1 VTPPA
6 PGGAALSLGDG
17 TAAVD
22 AHRFGHEAMNT
33 VFEVLCAHDD
43 RGYARQAAQAG
54 FELVDRLEQDL
65 SRFIANSDISRI
77 NALGA
82 GQGTRVSPWTMEC
95 LDIAWRMHALTG
107 GVFDISIGSGLDRL
121 ELVADGFVV
130 RAREEG
136 ARLDLGGIGKGYAV
150 DRVAELL
157 EEWEVP
163 CALVH
168 GGFSSVL
175 ALEPPPG
182 RDGWPLGLTAPGS
195 TGRRIRISA
204 RHLALSASG
213 TEKGAH
219 IQDPRDGQPV
229 RDRAAWAAL
238 GRAGAGTP
246 GAPGE
251 RTEAP
256 RSPAAVVEA
265 LSTAFMILPV
275 EAIAELCRANPGL
288 EAWVARE
295 GSGDHGAGSSLVHL
309 GGPGEPPDENG
320 G

>member
-1 VTPPA
+1 MKPER
-6 PGGAALSLGDG
+6 PGGAPLALDA
-17 TAAVD
+17 TAAGID
-22 AHRFGHEAMNT
+22 AHRFAHEAMNT
-33 VFEVLCAHDD
+33 VFEVFCAHDD
-43 RGYARQAAQAG
+43 SGYARQAAQAG
-54 FELVDRLEQDL
+54 FELVDRLEQEM

-82 GQGTRVSPWTMEC
+82 GQSTRVSPWTMEC
-95 LDIAWRMHALTG
+95 LDIAWRMHALTAG
-107 GVFDISIGSGLDRL
+107 AFDISIGSGLERL
-121 ELVADGFVV
+121 ELRDGFVV

-157 EEWEVP
+157 DEWGVSR
-163 CALVH
+163 ALIH

-175 ALEPPPG
+175 ALDPPPG
-182 RDGWPLGLTAPGS
+182 RDGWPLTLTVPGDPGS
-195 TGRRIRISA
+195 RARLSA

-219 IQDPRDGQPV
+219 IQDPRDGQPM

-238 GRAGAGTP
+238 RRPAGTDEEDAGG
-246 GAPGE
+246 GA
-251 RTEAP
+251 

-275 EAIAELCRANPGL
+275 ADIARLCEANPGL
-288 EAWVARE
+288 EAWVVRAAPGNHAPGPR
-295 GSGDHGAGSSLVHL
+295 LVHL
-309 GGPGEPPDENG
+309 GGSGPTPGENG
-320 G
+320 L